1 MASLELRN
9 VQKSYGNSQI
19 ATLKDIALKID
30 AGEFLILV
38 GPSGCGKSTLMNCI
52 AGLENI
58 TGGEILVDGEDI
70 SQASPK
76 DRDIAMVFQSY
87 ALYPT
92 MSVRDNIAFG
102 LKMRKVPA
110 AKIEEEVARVAKL
123 LQIEPLLE
131 RKPSQLSGGQQQR
144 VAMGRALAR
153 RPKIYLFDEPLSNLD
168 AKLRVEMRTEIKLM
182 HQRLKTTTVYVTHDQ
197 IEAMTLGDK
206 VAVMK
211 DGVIQQFGTPHEIYN
226 NPANLFV
233 ASFIGSPPMN
243 FVPLRIRQRDGR
255 WVGVL
260 NSEQGSC
267 ELPLPITSDEGL
279 RDRELILGIRPEQ
292 IGLSNGSA
300 ADLSLLVDIEVV
312 EPTGPDTLVVFA
324 LNQVKACC
332 RLAPDQAPRWG
343 DAQPAVRSAQ
353 GPAVRRPERRTAG
366 PGAACSH
373 ARKQGHAAGFQ
384 RSGAG
389 AVRYRP
395 ALPAGWG

>member
-267 ELPLPITSDEGL
+267 ELPLPITSDDGL

-292 IGLSNGSA
+292 IGIAGVGT
-300 ADLSLLVDIEVV
+300 ADFSLAVDIEVV
-312 EPTGPDTLVVFA
+312 EPTGPDTLVVFT

-332 RLAPDQAPRWG
+332 RLMPDQAPRVG
-343 DAQPAVRSAQ
+343 ETLNLQFDPRKALLFDAQTGERLGVVQPEPVRESK
-353 GPAVRRPERRTAG
+353 VTRLV
-366 PGAACSH
+366 SN
-373 ARKQGHAAGFQ
+373 
-384 RSGAG
+384 GAG
-389 AVRYRP
+389 TAQ
-395 ALPAGWG
+395 

>member
-267 ELPLPITSDEGL
+267 ELPLPITSDDGL

-292 IGLSNGSA
+292 IGLAPAGSA
-300 ADLSLLVDIEVV
+300 DFSLAVDIEVV
-312 EPTGPDTLVVFA
+312 EPTGPDTLVVFT

-332 RLAPDQAPRWG
+332 RLAPDQAPRVG
-343 DAQPAVRSAQ
+343 ETLNLQFDPRKALLFDAQTGERLGVVQPEPVRESKITRL
-353 GPAVRRPERRTAG
+353 V
-366 PGAACSH
+366 SN
-373 ARKQGHAAGFQ
+373 
-384 RSGAG
+384 GAG
-389 AVRYRP
+389 TAQ
-395 ALPAGWG
+395 

>member
-19 ATLKDIALKID
+19 ATLKDIALKIN

-123 LQIEPLLE
+123 LQIEPLLA
-131 RKPSQLSGGQQQR
+131 RKPAQLSGGQQQR

-211 DGVIQQFGTPHEIYN
+211 DGVIQQFGTPHDIYN

-267 ELPLPITSDEGL
+267 ELPLPITSDDGL

-292 IGLSNGSA
+292 IGLAGVGT
-300 ADLSLLVDIEVV
+300 ADFSLAVDIEVV
-312 EPTGPDTLVVFA
+312 EPTGPDTLVVFT

-332 RLAPDQAPRWG
+332 RLMPDQAPRVG
-343 DAQPAVRSAQ
+343 ETLNLQFDPRKALLFDAQTGERLGVVQPEPVRESK
-353 GPAVRRPERRTAG
+353 VTRLV
-366 PGAACSH
+366 SN
-373 ARKQGHAAGFQ
+373 
-384 RSGAG
+384 GAG
-389 AVRYRP
+389 TAQ
-395 ALPAGWG
+395 